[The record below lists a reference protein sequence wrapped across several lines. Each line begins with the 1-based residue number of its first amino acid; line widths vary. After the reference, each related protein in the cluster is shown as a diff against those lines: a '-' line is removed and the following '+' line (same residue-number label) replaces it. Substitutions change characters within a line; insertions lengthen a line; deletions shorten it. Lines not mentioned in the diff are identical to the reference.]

1 MNWRIC
7 SLILLLLQGIIV
19 FGQDYRIENITSE
32 YIRIE
37 KGLSQNTVNT
47 ILQDEEGYLWVG
59 TWSGLNRFDGYTFK
73 TFSPNHLDPTRG
85 LVQANIIGLAEDRT
99 GNIWAASPRGL
110 TRINKLDFTIT
121 QFTTET
127 HRQAGLV
134 CDSINTLFSDRQGHL
149 WIGTTCGAFLLNTD
163 SLVFT
168 HYEFNPRNN
177 ETISS
182 NNVTA
187 FAQDSTGSIWLGTTN
202 GLNKINMST
211 GQIIRFYAG
220 PGEEDLKSSVINCL
234 TADPSNNIWI
244 GTPAGLCKYRSLS
257 KSFRYFP
264 IQENGQGSSAT
275 TKNFISC
282 LYFDNKGSLWVGT
295 RENGLQQ
302 FDQTTRKFINMQTK
316 IPESDYFS
324 FNSFWTII
332 QDRNGLYW
340 LGTSHKGLVKLV
352 PDPHAF
358 YEIIPS
364 YSVYGVIEPSPGIYW
379 FGTQEGVL
387 MYNRQTRAR
396 SMLQYSAI
404 NPSSIS
410 GNLVT
415 GLVNDPPYVWI
426 GTRSGLNRYN
436 IETRSNRIFSPS
448 EDGNSVAGE
457 LFWHVTKDSKGNYW
471 FSSDRGVSKWDPK
484 TDKITNYQ
492 HNPDNPNSLSN
503 NYCLH
508 SIEAEP
514 GIMLISTQN
523 GLNEFNTLTNSWK
536 TYYTDP
542 KNITS
547 IGSDYVFGV
556 FRDREGEL
564 WVYTNGGGFSQF
576 DRQSGTFERYTT
588 LDGLTDNIV
597 YGMNQDREGIFW
609 IITNN
614 GLSRFDPKD
623 GQFSNFDVQDGLFSN
638 EFNIN
643 SIIETTSGEILLG
656 GVNGVNAFLPQST
669 LRTSKTPVARI
680 TQFICHGDTASYDIP
695 ITDTIRLKS
704 LDNTFSISFSLLDY
718 QNPFKNQFKYYLDNF
733 DRDRTTLPP
742 GFYQVD
748 YRRVPPGHYTFHV
761 SGANNLGASGEE
773 AVLNIIIIPAWYQTF
788 LFKFLVVFISLALV
802 GSFILLRLNS
812 LHNRH
817 EIEKQLLTTQ
827 AELIRSQKFALRS
840 QMNPHFIFNSLNSI
854 QNFVLKND
862 VDSANYYLSNF
873 SILMRKVLEYS
884 QYNFITLAEELEMI
898 QLYLKM
904 EKMRFSRKFDIEI
917 KISQDID
924 QHLVR
929 IPPMLLQPYL
939 ENAIL
944 HGLQLIK
951 HKGLL
956 QVLVEDHEDFM
967 TILIIDNGIGREK
980 ARAIRERT
988 GHKSKGLA
996 NIEKRIQLYNK
1007 ISEKHLS
1014 VNIVDLFDENGEP
1027 AGTRVEIKVPYEMEE
1042 QSKEIL

>member
-1 MNWRIC
+1 
-7 SLILLLLQGIIV
+7 LLQGTFL

-47 ILQDEEGYLWVG
+47 ILQDQEGFLWVG

-73 TFSPNHLDPTRG
+73 TFTPNHLNPTKG
-85 LVQANIIGLAEDRT
+85 LVQANIIGLAEDKR
-99 GNIWAASPRGL
+99 GNIWAASPKGL
-110 TRINKLDFTIT
+110 ARISKHDFSIT

-127 HRQAGLV
+127 HLQAGLV
-134 CDSINTLFSDRQGHL
+134 CDSINTLFSDSKGSI
-149 WIGTTCGAFLLNTD
+149 WIGTTCGAFVLDPD
-163 SLVFT
+163 SLNFT

-182 NNVTA
+182 NNITA
-187 FAQDSTGSIWLGTTN
+187 FAEDTAGSIWIGTTN
-202 GLNKINMST
+202 GLNKLNQAS
-211 GQIIRFYAG
+211 GRIIRYYAG
-220 PGEEDLKSSVINCL
+220 TGTDDLASSVINCL
-234 TADPSNNIWI
+234 IADPASNIWI
-244 GTPAGLCKYRSLS
+244 GTPIGLCNYRSLS
-257 KSFRYFP
+257 KSFRFFP
-264 IQENGQGSSAT
+264 IEKDPSGSSVT

-282 LYFDNKGSLWVGT
+282 LYLDNKGSLWVGT

-302 FDQTTRKFINMQTK
+302 FDKSSKKFINLQSK

-358 YEIIPS
+358 YSIVPS
-364 YSVYGVIEPSPGIYW
+364 YSVYGVIEPAPGNYW

-387 MYNRQTRAR
+387 MYNRQTRA
-396 SMLQYSAI
+396 MKLLQYSDK
-404 NPSSIS
+404 NPASIS
-410 GNLVT
+410 SNLIT
-415 GLVNDPPYVWI
+415 GLFNDPPYVWI
-426 GTRSGLNRYN
+426 TTRSGLNRYHVQQK
-436 IETRSNRIFSPS
+436 TNRIFRPS
-448 EDGNSVAGE
+448 GDPNSVAGD
-457 LFWHVTKDSKGNYW
+457 LFWHVSKDSKGDYW
-471 FSSDRGVSKWDPK
+471 FSTNRGVSKWDPK
-484 TDKITNYQ
+484 TDRITNFQ

-508 SIEAEP
+508 IIEAEP
-514 GIMLISTQN
+514 GIMLISTQH
-523 GLNEFNTLTNSWK
+523 GLNEYNTLTNEWK
-536 TYYTDP
+536 VYMSDP

-556 FRDREGEL
+556 FRDHQGEL
-564 WVYTNGGGFSQF
+564 WVYTNGGGLCQF
-576 DRQSGTFERYTT
+576 DRQSGTFERYTN

-597 YGMNQDREGIFW
+597 YGMSQDREGIFW

-623 GQFSNFDVQDGLFSN
+623 GQFNNFDVQDGLFSN

-643 SIIETTSGEILLG
+643 SILETTSGEILLG
-656 GVNGVNAFLPQST
+656 GVNGVNAFLPQT
-669 LRTSKTPVARI
+669 TIRTSKTPVARI
-680 TQFICHGDTASYDIP
+680 TQFICHGDTASFDLP
-695 ITDTIRLKS
+695 IADTIRIKS

-718 QNPFKNQFKYYLDNF
+718 LNPFKNQFKYYLDNF

-761 SGANNLGASGEE
+761 SGTNSLGITSEE
-773 AVLNIIIIPAWYQTF
+773 TTLSIIIIPAWYQTF
-788 LFKFLVVFISLALV
+788 LFKFLVVFMALAIV

-812 LHNRH
+812 LRNRH

-904 EKMRFSRKFDIEI
+904 EKMRFSRKFEVEI
-917 KISQDID
+917 KVSTDID
-924 QHLVR
+924 QHMVR

-967 TILIIDNGIGREK
+967 SILIIDNGIGREK
-980 ARAIRERT
+980 ARSIRERT

-1007 ISEKHLS
+1007 ISEKHLA
-1014 VNIVDLFDENGEP
+1014 VNIIDLFDNNGEP
-1027 AGTRVEIKVPYEMEE
+1027 AGTRVEIRVPYDMEE